1 MLDAVLSNKR
11 KKTNFKNYKEACN
24 QLQEKEYL
32 RGSKEKEVQI
42 KRWET
47 DLNIFK
53 NKDNSFTYIN
63 EAFKDQK
70 KIRKEKR
77 IERDTVYIDNHS
89 VFLGAG
95 KYKFERFN
103 NMRDVFLKII
113 DNTKANSKKGYLKWF
128 YRNCQ
133 LYTMIGDEDFRRNYM
148 NSKAKSL
155 AIELFS
161 GQCAYVFES
170 FLKKCR
176 DDLRIYMTYY
186 DEYGNDIDFD
196 SCEVAKKLAAKELD
210 FKFMDYKLRI
220 DELYSRIN
228 EILEE
233 NDLNWLD
240 YRTSDYNG
248 DPDYVEHVLSY
259 FTGDT
264 TNLEVQSSNK
274 NKSVK

>member
-1 MLDAVLSNKR
+1 
-11 KKTNFKNYKEACN
+11 
-24 QLQEKEYL
+24 
-32 RGSKEKEVQI
+32 
-42 KRWET
+42 
-47 DLNIFK
+47 
-53 NKDNSFTYIN
+53 
-63 EAFKDQK
+63 
-70 KIRKEKR
+70 
-77 IERDTVYIDNHS
+77 
-89 VFLGAG
+89 
-95 KYKFERFN
+95 
-103 NMRDVFLKII
+103 
-113 DNTKANSKKGYLKWF
+113 
-128 YRNCQ
+128 
-133 LYTMIGDEDFRRNYM
+133 M

-233 NDLNWLD
+233 NELNPIKWKETVYEVNDVEYDKNVEEMRDKTQLYEIIKLFTIKKLKRRSVALGKPRD
-240 YRTSDYNG
+240 IKHNLT
-248 DPDYVEHVLSY
+248 PDEFKEAKEFIEEYVCYYDARNNKYYS
-259 FTGDT
+259 
-264 TNLEVQSSNK
+264 LEDIPKTENEK
-274 NKSVK
+274 NIM